1 MSRTVEDILGAFQ
14 GDRRERGGFWP
25 GWQSI
30 GNRPETDTGDIKA
43 FVRGLQWIGRG
54 HTPVC
59 MRGNCVCLW
68 SLWPQSHFRHPQLRA
83 ETGLRAWPRLAFDTE
98 AGEHPESQGPAESV

>member
-25 GWQSI
+25 RWQSI

-59 MRGNCVCLW
+59 MRGDCVFVVPLATEPLQAPTVKSGDWTKSVAQTCL
-68 SLWPQSHFRHPQLRA
+68 
-83 ETGLRAWPRLAFDTE
+83 
-98 AGEHPESQGPAESV
+98 